1 MSLSLHGIVDDA
13 TNLGIGPHFQNFLG
27 VVFGDQIPWISK
39 RKITEDQVLI
49 DSQPCILF

>member
-1 MSLSLHGIVDDA
+1 MELSMTPQTSA
-13 TNLGIGPHFQNFLG
+13 FPHFQNFLG